1 MFSED
6 SIIYLDINKG
16 RRFRKSKSIWKLYN
30 ILIKNQEV
38 KEEIKRTIRKLFEIN
53 KNKTNTY
60 QNS

>member
-38 KEEIKRTIRKLFEIN
+38 KEEIKMTVRKLFEIN